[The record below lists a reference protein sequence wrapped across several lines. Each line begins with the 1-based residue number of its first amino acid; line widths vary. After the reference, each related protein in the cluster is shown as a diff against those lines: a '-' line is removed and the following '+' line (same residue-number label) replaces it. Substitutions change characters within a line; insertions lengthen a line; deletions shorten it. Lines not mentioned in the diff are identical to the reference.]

1 MLGWGPTA
9 NQLTDSQISQ
19 MDKTELLNA
28 LADEIRVCPLC
39 RLAETRIHAVPG
51 DGEAQAQIMFVGEG
65 PGQQED
71 ESGHPFVGKSGKLLM
86 NELKK
91 IGIERSE
98 VFITNIVKCRPPANR
113 VPLADEIAACN
124 DWLSAQ
130 IALVEPKFIVPVGG
144 PSLQTLVSKNLRIT
158 KDRSS
163 VFRKDGILFIPIL
176 HPAAA
181 LRSPDT
187 MKLFQEDIANLKK
200 FLSREIGDDE
210 ITDIEEK
217 SAPAA
222 KPAPDE
228 DGGTL
233 SLF

>member
-1 MLGWGPTA
+1 
-9 NQLTDSQISQ
+9 

-39 RLAETRIHAVPG
+39 RLAETRTHAVPG
-51 DGEAQAQIMFVGEG
+51 DGDDGAQIMFVGEG

-71 ESGHPFVGKSGKLLM
+71 ETGHPFVGKSGKLLM
-86 NELKK
+86 AELQK
-91 IGIERSE
+91 IGIRRAD
-98 VFITNIVKCRPPANR
+98 VFITNIVKCRPPGNR

-158 KDRSS
+158 KDRSH

-187 MKLFQEDIANLKK
+187 MKLFVQDIANLKN
-200 FLSREIGDDE
+200 FLSREIAPGE
-210 ITDIEEK
+210 ITDIEEVT
-217 SAPAA
+217 PVA

>member
-1 MLGWGPTA
+1 MPLVA
-9 NQLTDSQISQ
+9 EFK
-19 MDKTELLNA
+19 MDKTELLDA

-51 DGEAQAQIMFVGEG
+51 DGNDKAEIMFVGEG

-71 ESGHPFVGKSGKLLM
+71 ETGHPFVGKSGKLLM
-86 NELKK
+86 TELRK
-91 IGIERSE
+91 IGISRDQ
-98 VFITNIVKCRPPANR
+98 VFITNIVKCRPPGNR
-113 VPLADEIAACN
+113 NPLADEIAACS

-130 IALVEPKFIVPVGG
+130 IALVEPKFIVIVGG
-144 PSLQTLVSKNLRIT
+144 PSLNTLVSKDLRIT
-158 KDRSS
+158 KARSR
-163 VFRKDGILFIPIL
+163 VFRKEGILFIPIL

-187 MKLFQEDIANLKK
+187 MKLFLEDLANLKD
-200 FLSREIGDDE
+200 FLSREIGASE
-210 ITDIEEK
+210 ITDIQEK
-217 SAPAA
+217 VVAPRAA
-222 KPAPDE
+222 TAPDE

>member
-1 MLGWGPTA
+1 
-9 NQLTDSQISQ
+9 
-19 MDKTELLNA
+19 MDTTELLNA

-39 RLAETRIHAVPG
+39 RLAQTRIHAVPG
-51 DGEAQAQIMFVGEG
+51 DGNTGAEIMFVGEG

-71 ESGHPFVGKSGKLLM
+71 ETGHPFVGKSGKLLTT
-86 NELKK
+86 ELRK
-91 IGIERSE
+91 IGISRDQ
-98 VFITNIVKCRPPANR
+98 VFVTNIVKCRPPGNR
-113 VPLADEIAACN
+113 NPLADEIAACN

-130 IALVEPKFIVPVGG
+130 IALVEPKFIVVVGG
-144 PSLQTLVSKNLRIT
+144 PSLNTLVSKDLRIT
-158 KDRSS
+158 KARSR

-187 MKLFQEDIANLKK
+187 MMLFLEDLANLKD
-200 FLSREIGDDE
+200 FLNREIAESE
-210 ITDIEEK
+210 ITEVQDK
-217 SAPAA
+217 PAA
-222 KPAPDE
+222 KAAAASDE